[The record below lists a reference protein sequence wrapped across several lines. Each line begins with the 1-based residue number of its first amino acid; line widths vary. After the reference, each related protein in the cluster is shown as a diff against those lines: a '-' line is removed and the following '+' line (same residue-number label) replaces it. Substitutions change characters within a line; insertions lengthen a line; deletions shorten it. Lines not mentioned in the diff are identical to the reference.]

1 MTPVLW
7 PEPVIDRR
15 AIYVAETPGS
25 LTVKF
30 FNQLLAEQQ
39 RLIFFESPNPSLM
52 RKIDLCWKP
61 LALCAIAYGLQLFQQ
76 TAADPS
82 RVKTIQAVGCCLQ
95 ISVGHCMR
103 SHGNDVKAGIV
114 VYLLETYLISFIRR
128 GNPSESIHYASL
140 NKSLSEWLNF
150 TDNEL
155 RHFARSVFESADPAS
170 LIQYVAAMV
179 GNFRKPRDERV
190 F

>member
-76 TAADPS
+76 TAVVEETYREIDQMLEAIDDKNKQS
-82 RVKTIQAVGCCLQ
+82 EIKAFSQQCRQGQWNERKYYQVAEDLSGTQRILEAVAMAQAGKWEAGVLEVIGLGHYYHATRAWGLLKIVQEAVGQ
-95 ISVGHCMR
+95 G
-103 SHGNDVKAGIV
+103 V
-114 VYLLETYLISFIRR
+114 VTS
-128 GNPSESIHYASL
+128 SSL
-140 NKSLSEWLNF
+140 
-150 TDNEL
+150 
-155 RHFARSVFESADPAS
+155 
-170 LIQYVAAMV
+170 
-179 GNFRKPRDERV
+179 RKL
-190 F
+190 